1 MSFGKMTER
10 DRRVLGH
17 IARYRFTFKEVLSS
31 LYFDGADPQKTLD
44 ALRDSGYIVARKLF
58 KGNRSAYQ
66 LEAKGAALLGM
77 SRRRAEGLGS
87 EALPTHLAIFSFCH
101 LMGAPRIRLEDEE
114 LASLFEDQV
123 PPGRC
128 HCLERSTR
136 ATRVFHVYVP
146 GDATKPA
153 DVVAMTRAHI
163 AQIIQTPGMLPWLAN
178 QVYSHAVLV
187 ESHERAEVL
196 VKAINA
202 ATFDDRIQLREVA
215 HVRVECVPGFANLE
229 GGLHALV

>member
-1 MSFGKMTER
+1 MSFGKLTDR
-10 DRRVLGH
+10 DRQVLGH

-31 LYFDGADPQKTLD
+31 LYFDGADPQKSLD
-44 ALRDSGYIVARKLF
+44 RLRDDGYIVARKLF

-66 LEAKGAALLGM
+66 LESKGAAALGV

-101 LMGAPRIRLEDEE
+101 LQGRPRIRLEDDEV
-114 LASLFEDQV
+114 ASVFEDNA
-123 PPGRC
+123 PPGRY

-136 ATRVFHVYVP
+136 AVRVHHVYVP

-153 DVVAMTRAHI
+153 DVVAMTRSHI
-163 AQIIQTPGMLPWLAN
+163 AEVIQTPGMLPWLAN
-178 QVYSHAVLV
+178 QVYSHAILV
-187 ESHERAEVL
+187 ESNERREL
-196 VKAINA
+196 LTKAING
-202 ATFDDRIQLREVA
+202 TKFDDRIQLREVA

-229 GGLHALV
+229 EGLHALA